1 MEHLHVLELELRLSN
16 ERLRLAKA
24 KTISEI
30 NYRTVLVDQMNRELE
45 HEKEFIGLE
54 QLNNSLTDDELL
66 MELIKP

>member
-1 MEHLHVLELELRLSN
+1 MEHLHVLELRLSN

-30 NYRTVLVDQMNRELE
+30 NYRTVLVDQMTKELS

-54 QLNNSLTDDELL
+54 QLNNTLSDDDLL
-66 MELIKP
+66 AELIKP

>member
-1 MEHLHVLELELRLSN
+1 MEHLHVLELRLSN

-54 QLNNSLTDDELL
+54 QLNNTLSDDELL

>member
-1 MEHLHVLELELRLSN
+1 MEHLHVLELRLSN

-24 KTISEI
+24 TTISEI

-54 QLNNSLTDDELL
+54 QLNNSLSDDDLL
-66 MELIKP
+66 AELITP

>member
-1 MEHLHVLELELRLSN
+1 MEHLHVLELRLSN

-30 NYRTVLVDQMNRELE
+30 NYRTVLVDQMNRELS

-54 QLNNSLTDDELL
+54 QLNNTLSDDELL
-66 MELIKP
+66 MELIKQ

>member
-1 MEHLHVLELELRLSN
+1 MEHLHVLELRLSN

-24 KTISEI
+24 TTISEI

-54 QLNNSLTDDELL
+54 QLNNSLTDDDLL
-66 MELIKP
+66 AELIKP